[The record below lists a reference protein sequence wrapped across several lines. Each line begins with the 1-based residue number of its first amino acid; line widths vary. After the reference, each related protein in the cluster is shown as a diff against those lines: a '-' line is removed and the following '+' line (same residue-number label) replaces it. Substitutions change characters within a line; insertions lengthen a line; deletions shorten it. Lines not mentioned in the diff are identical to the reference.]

1 MVKELED
8 APRDEIAVVL
18 DADASAVVEDS
29 FDVQVRAAGSILRA
43 HASHNRRAVL
53 AVNSAARPSV
63 RVTSLDGDW
72 LAALAV
78 LAEAEA
84 DGTRPVVE
92 LLSRES
98 GPASRARRD
107 RRDHGPP
114 LGRARDEARAALAR
128 RTGRQHRLGR
138 QPRASPAG
146 RRRSSRSC
154 SGSRPRASPSPSS
167 AAATRSQPCSA
178 RRPPSGAR
186 MARTAGVYVF
196 PALLITLGWLR
207 LEETHAAGA
216 DWLWVVLLA
225 LVPALAPTVWLRL
238 ALVAPAALIAAWV
251 ALDTP
256 AIDDRPGFFAP
267 VLDRF
272 ANGVGS
278 FYDVTVPFNALEHQR
293 MHGVVL
299 LAIFGFCVVLAQA
312 IAARRPLLAM
322 LVVIGGAGWPAA
334 LYSSRSIA
342 YGVVILAAALWVLAG
357 LRSARRLPALVAGTA
372 IVIAAAAAA
381 SSAAVAKDGVLSWSS
396 GAAAAPD
403 SRSPSA
409 TCGRAATAG
418 SSFRRRRE
426 QCCGSPGRSA
436 GSTGGRRRST
446 SSTPTAGSRTRRRSR
461 PAPRAASPERPALA
475 HALAQPQYLDS
486 PGRRG
491 GRAPRHPRRRATQP
505 VALDAPSLGSVFH
518 LSDGL
523 VRAYNGIKR
532 GQRYTVYSYAPRP
545 GPSALA
551 RLEAEYPPA
560 LDRFLDIGR
569 TRVDPFGVP
578 GRDRLVDGLFKD
590 DRYLA
595 LWPYQAMWQEAR
607 RLRADARTPYG
618 AVVAIETWLRSTG
631 GFTYDENPP
640 ATGGAPPLAHFVAEG
655 KRGYCQHFAGAMAL
669 MLRMLG
675 IPARVAAGFTSG
687 KYEDGGW
694 TVTDHNAH
702 AWVEVWFP
710 GFGWLPFDPTPGRGS
725 LTANYSASSTGFN
738 AGDAA
743 DGFVRGA
750 NGVNGGGADQLRLLE
765 QKERLAEQAQAGRS
779 AGGKGRSTVWLLV
792 LLALAAIVALGLV
805 KLVGGVAAT
814 SPGIRGVWPEQPAG
828 SSSTSSPTRASPSA
842 RA

>member
-1 MVKELED
+1 M
-8 APRDEIAVVL
+8 
-18 DADASAVVEDS
+18 
-29 FDVQVRAAGSILRA
+29 
-43 HASHNRRAVL
+43 
-53 AVNSAARPSV
+53 
-63 RVTSLDGDW
+63 
-72 LAALAV
+72 
-78 LAEAEA
+78 
-84 DGTRPVVE
+84 
-92 LLSRES
+92 
-98 GPASRARRD
+98 
-107 RRDHGPP
+107 
-114 LGRARDEARAALAR
+114 
-128 RTGRQHRLGR
+128 
-138 QPRASPAG
+138 
-146 RRRSSRSC
+146 
-154 SGSRPRASPSPSS
+154 
-167 AAATRSQPCSA
+167 
-178 RRPPSGAR
+178 
-186 MARTAGVYVF
+186 
-196 PALLITLGWLR
+196 
-207 LEETHAAGA
+207 
-216 DWLWVVLLA
+216 
-225 LVPALAPTVWLRL
+225 
-238 ALVAPAALIAAWV
+238 
-251 ALDTP
+251 
-256 AIDDRPGFFAP
+256 
-267 VLDRF
+267 
-272 ANGVGS
+272 
-278 FYDVTVPFNALEHQR
+278 
-293 MHGVVL
+293 
-299 LAIFGFCVVLAQA
+299 
-312 IAARRPLLAM
+312 
-322 LVVIGGAGWPAA
+322 
-334 LYSSRSIA
+334 
-342 YGVVILAAALWVLAG
+342 
-357 LRSARRLPALVAGTA
+357 
-372 IVIAAAAAA
+372 IAAAAAA
-381 SSAAVAKDGVLSWSS
+381 SSAAVAKDGVLSWEQWSS
-396 GAAAAPD
+396 GGPGQPVSVSYVWEGTYGGIEFPKKERTVLRITGPKRGLYWRATTLDQFDSDRWLENPTPLSTGPASGRLPNDPLLPTRSLNRSTWIRQDVEVVALRDTHVVAAA
-403 SRSPSA
+403 
-409 TCGRAATAG
+409 
-418 SSFRRRRE
+418 
-426 QCCGSPGRSA
+426 
-436 GSTGGRRRST
+436 
-446 SSTPTAGSRTRRRSR
+446 
-461 PAPRAASPERPALA
+461 
-475 HALAQPQYLDS
+475 
-486 PGRRG
+486 
-491 GRAPRHPRRRATQP
+491 QP

-523 VRAYNGIKR
+523 ARAYNGLKR

-545 GPSALA
+545 GPSELA

-595 LWPYQAMWQEAR
+595 LWPYEAMWQEAR

-805 KLVGGVAAT
+805 KLVRRRSRYLTRDPRRLAGAARRELVDFLADQ
-814 SPGIRGVWPEQPAG
+814 GIAVSASMTPEELHELLHAELGADGRPF
-828 SSSTSSPTRASPSA
+828 A
-842 RA
+842 RALAEARFGPPEGSAAAASRARRELRKLLRLLRHRLGRPARLRGLLALRSLRT